1 MRRTIFDVMDE
12 LFAND
17 FKPAMVDSRRHSTPM
32 CNVIES
38 ETDYTIQL
46 AAPGFAKEDVQVKLD
61 EEDALVISLQKRE
74 NSEKSKSE
82 DTSESTEVAKV
93 ETKPFRYLRRE
104 FMYQGFVQRLLLPE
118 DANKEGISAVM
129 ENGVLEVTIPKLK
142 EEKKAIERMISVE

>member
-61 EEDALVISLQKRE
+61 EEDALVISLQKKEDDTESPER
-74 NSEKSKSE
+74 SEHN
-82 DTSESTEVAKV
+82 EVAKV
-93 ETKPFRYLRRE
+93 ETKRLRYLRRE
-104 FMYQGFVQRLLLPE
+104 FAYQGFVQRLLLPE
-118 DANKEGISAVM
+118 DSDKDGVTAVM
-129 ENGVLEVTIPKLK
+129 ENGVLEVVIPKLK
-142 EEKKAIERMISVE
+142 EEKKTIERMISVQ